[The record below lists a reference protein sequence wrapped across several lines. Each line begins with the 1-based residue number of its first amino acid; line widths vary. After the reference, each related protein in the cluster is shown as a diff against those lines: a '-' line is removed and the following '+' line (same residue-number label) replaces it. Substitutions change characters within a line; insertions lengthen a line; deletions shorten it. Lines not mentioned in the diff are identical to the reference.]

1 MLYRKIILLTVLLT
15 CIGILDGFSQTP
27 SCSAA
32 SKFYI
37 KDTINVTTFGAST
50 VAGVNGFSFQP
61 YLQQNFKYCYFGKYI
76 SITNNGISG
85 ETTTQGLA
93 RFETALQGRTG
104 FVFILMGV
112 NDAVQL
118 ANEPVPPT
126 QAKINATLKITQQNM
141 QKMIDI
147 ALRHGLTTIIGTVQN
162 LDPSKAPVNKTINKY
177 IATINAGYKK
187 LAIQNH
193 IYLADIN
200 AGFGSDYKKYYQPDG
215 IHPNATGDKLI
226 AYILF
231 DVINFAIESKLLEVG
246 LDQNFPN
253 PANTKTTIGFSMSQA
268 GSVDIEMYSISG
280 AHTKTIT
287 QNAAYN
293 SGYHQVVVDLTN
305 VSPGIYIYVMNIA
318 GRQLSKKMIV
328 VK

>member
-1 MLYRKIILLTVLLT
+1 MGYRKIILLITLFV
-15 CIGILDGFSQTP
+15 CIGITRGLGQTP

-61 YLQQNFKYCYFGKYI
+61 YLQQNFQYCYVGKFI
-76 SITNNGISG
+76 SITNKGISG

-93 RFETALQGRTG
+93 RFETDIQGRTG

-112 NDAVQL
+112 NDAIQL
-118 ANEPVPPT
+118 ANLTVPPT
-126 QAKINATLKITQQNM
+126 PAKVTATLKVTQQNM

-147 ALRHGLTTIIGTVQN
+147 ALRHGLTTVIGTVQN
-162 LDPSKAPVNKTINKY
+162 LDPAKGANNKTINKY

-187 LAIQNH
+187 LAVLNH

-200 AGFGSDYKKYYQPDG
+200 AGLGNDFKKYFQPDG
-215 IHPNATGDKLI
+215 IHPNAAGDKFI

-231 DVINFAIESKLLEVG
+231 DVINYAIESKLLEIG

-253 PANTKTTIGFSMSQA
+253 PARNKTTIGFSMSQA
-268 GSVDIEMYSISG
+268 GNVDIELYSITG
-280 AHTKTIT
+280 AHSKTIT
-287 QNAAYN
+287 QNSYN
-293 SGYHQVVVDLTN
+293 SGYHQVVVDLTDL
-305 VSPGIYIYVMNIA
+305 SPGLYIYVMNIA
-318 GRQLSKKMIV
+318 GRQISKKMLVI
-328 VK
+328 K

>member
-1 MLYRKIILLTVLLT
+1 MHYRKIILLLAFACFGTFK
-15 CIGILDGFSQTP
+15 GFSQTP

-50 VAGVNGFSFQP
+50 VQGIAGFTFQP
-61 YLQQNFKYCYFGKYI
+61 YLQQNFQYCYVGKQV

-93 RFETALQGRTG
+93 RFESAINGRTG
-104 FVFILMGV
+104 FVFILMGI
-112 NDAVQL
+112 NDAIQL
-118 ANEPVPPT
+118 ISQKVPPT
-126 QAKINATLKITQQNM
+126 PAQLNASYKLTIQNM
-141 QKMIDI
+141 QKMVDI
-147 ALRHGLTTIIGTVQN
+147 AARHGLTTVIGSLQN
-162 LDPSKAPVNKTINKY
+162 LDPTKGIYYKTINKQ
-177 IATINAGYKK
+177 IALINAGYKK
-187 LAIQNH
+187 LAAQNH
-193 IYLADIN
+193 IYFADIN
-200 AGFGSDYKKYYQPDG
+200 AGLGNDFKKYYQADG
-215 IHPNATGDKLI
+215 IHPNAAGNKFI

-231 DVINFAIESKLLEVG
+231 DVINFAIESKLLLIG

-268 GSVDIEMYSISG
+268 GSVDIELYSITG
-280 AHTKTIT
+280 ALTKTIT
-287 QNAAYN
+287 QSAYN